1 MYDINQVHWDIENEL
16 ADKFLPHKNRNV
28 SLSRFYSEL
37 GYLRRADRVLE
48 CGTYLEFKIPEDFS
62 DGATLTQANFCK
74 DRLCAMCT
82 WRRTLKIFGQ
92 VSRVMDVLEKNYQ
105 FVFLTLTI
113 RSCSADDLKDTIAEL
128 ERGFS
133 LFRRLRQIN
142 RSFQGYFKALEI
154 VRHPDNPREFEYHP
168 HLHCIIAVSPDYF
181 TTKDYLTH
189 ARLRELW
196 QQSLGVD
203 YAPQVNIK
211 KVRPAIT
218 DEEEI
223 SLGKAVAE
231 VAKYSFK
238 SDDYLSGTY
247 SQISQGILT
256 LLESL
261 TGKRLCSFGGI
272 FKQVARQLDLDDMT
286 DGDLVITNGDKLR
299 SDIGYIVVKYQW
311 QIGIGYYHK
320 YTYYEKE
327 KQTNDN

>member
-1 MYDINQVHWDIENEL
+1 MYDIDQVYWDIENEL
-16 ADKFLPHKNRNV
+16 TDKFLPHKNRNT

-37 GYLRRADRVLE
+37 GYKSRAEKTLN
-48 CGTYLEFKIPEDFS
+48 CGTFLNFAIPDDFS
-62 DGATLTQANFCK
+62 DGATLTEANFCK

-92 VSRVMDVLEKNYQ
+92 VSRVMDVLEKDYQ

-113 RSCSADDLKDTIAEL
+113 RSCSADELKQTIVDL

-133 LFRRLRQIN
+133 LFRRLRPIE
-142 RSFQGYFKALEI
+142 RSFQGYFKAVEI
-154 VRHPDNPREFEYHP
+154 TRHPDNPKQIEYHP
-168 HLHCIIAVSPDYF
+168 HLHCIFAVSPDYF

-196 QQSLGVD
+196 QQALGVD
-203 YAPQVNIK
+203 YAPIVNIK
-211 KVRPAIT
+211 KVKPAKT
-218 DEEEI
+218 EEDEV

-231 VAKYSFK
+231 VAKYSVK

-247 SQISQGILT
+247 SQIRQGIVT
-256 LLESL
+256 LLDSL

-272 FKQVARQLDLDDMT
+272 FKKVAHLLELDDMT
-286 DGDLVITNGDKLR
+286 DGDLVFTRGDKLR

-311 QIGIGYYHK
+311 QIGIGYRQQ

-327 KQTNDN
+327 IQKK